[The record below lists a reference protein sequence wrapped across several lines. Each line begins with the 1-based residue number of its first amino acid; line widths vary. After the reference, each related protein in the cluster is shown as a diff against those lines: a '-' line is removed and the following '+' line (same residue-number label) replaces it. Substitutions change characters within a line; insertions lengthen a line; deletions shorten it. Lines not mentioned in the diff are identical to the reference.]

1 MDNTSLRAVGYV
13 RVSTSSQDEG
23 GASIAAQTAAIE
35 QAVATRGWVLA
46 ETYKDVA
53 SGGSTKKRH
62 GLASALDAL
71 TSGDADVLVV
81 SHLDRLSRS
90 LIDFSSIMQKS
101 REEGWAIVALDVDID
116 TATPSG
122 ELVASVVIA
131 VSQWERR
138 IIGQRTK
145 DALAVKAAEGVKL
158 GRPTVIRDEAVSI
171 IGQMRSGGSSY
182 RAIAKLLT
190 DAGIPTPQ
198 GRPSWSPSTVKLL
211 WDRMQE
217 GEGAGDTP

>member
-1 MDNTSLRAVGYV
+1 MENTHLRAVGYV
-13 RVSTSSQDEG
+13 RVSTPSQDEG
-23 GASIAAQTAAIE
+23 GASIAAQSAAIE
-35 QAVATRGWVLA
+35 QAVGLRGWVLK

-62 GLASALDAL
+62 GLTSALDAL
-71 TSGDADVLVV
+71 ADGDVDVLVV

-90 LIDFSSIMQKS
+90 LIDFSNIMQKS

-138 IIGQRTK
+138 VIGQRTK
-145 DALAVKAAEGVKL
+145 DALAVKAAGGVKL
-158 GRPTVIRDEAVSI
+158 GRPTVIRDEAVGI
-171 IGQMRSGGSSY
+171 IVQMRSEGASY
-182 RAIAKLLT
+182 RRIARLLT
-190 DAGIPTPQ
+190 EAGIPTPQ
-198 GRPSWSPSTVKLL
+198 RAASWSPSTVKLL
-211 WDRMQE
+211 WDRHR
-217 GEGAGDTP
+217 A